1 MTGRPDI
8 AVVMSA
14 YNAVD
19 TIIPAVRSL
28 LDQTEVA
35 VEVVVFDDGSTD
47 GTDLALGSLADPR
60 LRVIRSPHNV
70 GRSVG
75 RDRAIR
81 ATTAAVIAIAD
92 ADDVALP
99 GRLAAHVRQLRGNP
113 HAVATFG
120 RLVEQRGSRTI
131 LADRFP
137 PDSDAVDAMFERGQ
151 MPVAHPASAF
161 RREWYLDT
169 GGYDPQI
176 RWCEDYDLFARGWR
190 PGAVV
195 PDPAPVV
202 VYASPG
208 AVRPWRYW
216 WENERH
222 RRAITARVL
231 AAGRSRAGAT
241 PIAPY
246 LRAASAPPRRAVEV
260 LRYVAV
266 SARDAVRERRRLHR
280 PTEEGSGNR

>member
-1 MTGRPDI
+1 MSPCPDI
-8 AVVMSA
+8 AAVMSA
-14 YNAVD
+14 HNAVD

-28 LDQTEVA
+28 LDQTGV
-35 VEVVVFDDGSTD
+35 VSEVVVFDDGSTD
-47 GTDLALGSLADPR
+47 GTDLALRSLVDPR
-60 LRVIRSPHNV
+60 LRVLRSPHNV

-81 ATTAAVIAIAD
+81 ATTAEVIAIAD

-99 GRLAAHVRQLRGNP
+99 GRLAAHVRQLRSDPG
-113 HAVATFG
+113 AVATFG
-120 RLVEQRGSRTI
+120 RLVEQRGSRAI
-131 LADRFP
+131 VADRFP
-137 PDSDAVDAMFERGQ
+137 TDSDAVDTMFERGQ
-151 MPVAHPASAF
+151 MPVAHPACAF
-161 RREWYLDT
+161 RREWYLET
-169 GGYDPQI
+169 GGYDPDI

-195 PDPAPVV
+195 PDRTPMVL
-202 VYASPG
+202 YASPG

-222 RRAITARVL
+222 RRAITARVR
-231 AAGRSRAGAT
+231 ADGRSRTGAT

-246 LRAASAPPRRAVEV
+246 LRDASVPSRHVAEV

-266 SARDAVRERRRLHR
+266 SARDAVHERRRLHR
-280 PTEEGSGNR
+280 STEEESGTT

>member
-1 MTGRPDI
+1 MSGRPDI
-8 AVVMSA
+8 AAVMSA

-19 TIIPAVRSL
+19 TIVPAVRSL

-35 VEVVVFDDGSTD
+35 LEVVVFDDGSTD
-47 GTDLALGSLADPR
+47 GTDLALRSLVDPR
-60 LRVIRSPHNV
+60 LRVLRSPHNV
-70 GRSVG
+70 GRSIG
-75 RDRAIR
+75 RERAIR

-99 GRLAAHVRQLRGNP
+99 GRLAAHVRQLRENP
-113 HAVATFG
+113 AAVATFG
-120 RLVEQRGSRTI
+120 RLVEQRGTRTI

-137 PDSDAVDAMFERGQ
+137 HDSVAVDAMFERGQ

-169 GGYDPQI
+169 GGYDPEI

-195 PDPAPVV
+195 PDPTSVV
-202 VYASPG
+202 LYASPG
-208 AVRPWRYW
+208 AVRSWRYW

-280 PTEEGSGNR
+280 STEEESGNR

>member
-1 MTGRPDI
+1 MSRRPDI
-8 AVVMSA
+8 AAVMSVH
-14 YNAVD
+14 NAVD
-19 TIIPAVRSL
+19 TIVPAVRSL

-35 VEVVVFDDGSTD
+35 VEVVVFNDGSTD
-47 GTDLALGSLADPR
+47 GTDLALRSLVDPR
-60 LRVIRSPHNV
+60 LRVLRSPHNV

-75 RDRAIR
+75 RDSAVR
-81 ATTAAVIAIAD
+81 ATTAEVIAIAD

-99 GRLAAHVRQLRGNP
+99 GRLAAHVRQLREHP
-113 HAVATFG
+113 DAVATFG
-120 RLVEQRGSRTI
+120 RLLEQRGSRTV

-137 PDSDAVDAMFERGQ
+137 IDSDAVDAMFEHGQ
-151 MPVAHPASAF
+151 MPVAHPACAF
-161 RREWYLDT
+161 RREWYLET
-169 GGYDPQI
+169 GGYDPEI

-190 PGAVV
+190 PQAVV
-195 PDPAPVV
+195 PDRTPMVM
-202 VYASPG
+202 YASPG

-222 RRAITARVL
+222 RRAITARVR
-231 AAGRSRAGAT
+231 AEGRSRAGAT

-246 LRAASAPPRRAVEV
+246 LRAASTPSRHAVEV

-280 PTEEGSGNR
+280 STEEESGNR